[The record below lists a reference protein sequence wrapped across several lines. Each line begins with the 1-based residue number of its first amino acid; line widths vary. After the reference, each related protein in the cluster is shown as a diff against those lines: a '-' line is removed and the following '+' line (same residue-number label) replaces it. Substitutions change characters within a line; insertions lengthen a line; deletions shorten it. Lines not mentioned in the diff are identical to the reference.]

1 MLTALH
7 SSLRLGRV
15 AGRNTCSTKIHIF
28 IWNLLRKGGNSAKDI
43 FLLPGFGNRQ
53 HENISHSL
61 IFFFTDSAIFFIT
74 LTLPHSYRLHAVLS
88 MVFAHH
94 TIALAGSVRA
104 ILLYV
109 RAILLYV
116 RAIFPAHITAYNKRD
131 LFSPHLNLL
140 HHICG
145 QCFSACF
152 GGMRGSW
159 QACEMLTCK
168 KKKYWRHF
176 FGTRGSWQARAMLT
190 STTLS
195 PWPMVSLRSL

>member
-28 IWNLLRKGGNSAKDI
+28 IWNLLRKGGDSAKDI

-61 IFFFTDSAIFFIT
+61 IFFLRTAPFFF
-74 LTLPHSYRLHAVLS
+74 LHLNLSHSLYHTRTACHAVLS

-94 TIALAGSVRA
+94 TTALVGSVRA
-104 ILLYV
+104 VLLCV

-131 LFSPHLNLL
+131 LFFTTPKFTTPHL
-140 HHICG
+140 
-145 QCFSACF
+145 
-152 GGMRGSW
+152 
-159 QACEMLTCK
+159 
-168 KKKYWRHF
+168 
-176 FGTRGSWQARAMLT
+176 RA
-190 STTLS
+190 
-195 PWPMVSLRSL
+195 VF